1 MALNSTSLIIES
13 DMTLNKM
20 LGEIN
25 TVEIPIIQRDYAQG
39 RKNAKEIRNDFL
51 RDIFVHLNNS
61 QPMKLSFVYGT
72 TSGGMYV
79 PYDGQQRLTLVYLLT
94 LFLASYCE
102 DWDEVKRLSRFNYYT
117 RDQATA
123 FCKFL
128 TGFDTEF
135 EDDKKNVFQRIDIKD
150 KSIQK
155 GIENDSSFYG
165 SWIYEPTVN
174 SMIVV
179 LQSIQDEFMIITDK
193 LPADEKVEKAKEFL
207 KQIINGNIF
216 FDWCSIQASD
226 NIYIKMNGRGK
237 PLSAFDNFKNT
248 LYAELDKLRK
258 KALASGKTEK
268 VEFLADF
275 EVKMDGIWTDLFWKN
290 RDAFAGTENYDIA
303 PYMMN
308 FLYYIF
314 EFRHTVNC
322 NSFFFGG
329 KESFKWIDEKNVVTF
344 LVKFKDLCDV
354 NTAGKKGQITIDDY
368 IWASKLLD
376 IISDRVLK
384 NQNISL
390 SIDNYQDE
398 VQLLKEL
405 SSHKG
410 SIGSTKTV
418 IVASLYYEYLVN
430 ASEFDVHGKLI
441 STDCSCRSQW
451 IELIKRLMK
460 TASTFKARY
469 DSLLR
474 DKHILTGFVNVF
486 VPVAFQN
493 TSCGDFLIS
502 ANNFDENKLKEL
514 KQYFDVS
521 HVYSQLVEEIEKYK
535 LKSNNPA
542 EWKLA
547 IEKAEKELPLFE
559 NMIYFL
565 VKLSQDSNGDAD
577 VKQFIRYLNLM
588 KQVVNEKG
596 VVGQNYF
603 SAIMLS
609 FADYRISSGEG
620 YSNSWSLCSNTS
632 TSEAFIWR
640 YFFDV
645 IEGEIAEKGK
655 SKIDVLRSTLELIE
669 RTGNVN
675 AAYASVTKNPSD
687 TSWASVVIRYPEVL
701 DMGSKHRIVYKDGS
715 NWYLVKSDGVVKQVH
730 SNSLVDSINIELF
743 GLFKSSKNVGK
754 LTFDAGKIV
763 IDKDRFIKKDN
774 KYVIHDSNG
783 DSQVSYDE
791 AMKYL
796 DNI

>member
-25 TVEIPIIQRDYAQG
+25 TVEIPIIQRDYAQV
-39 RKNAKEIRNDFL
+39 RKNAKDFL
-51 RDIFVHLNNS
+51 RDIFVHLNNN

-207 KQIINGNIF
+207 KQIINGDIF

-354 NTAGKKGQITIDDY
+354 NNAGKKGQITIDDY

-542 EWKLA
+542 EWMLA

-609 FADYRISSGEG
+609 FADYRKSSGEG